1 MASLLQQAMWD
12 AQDRRYGSP
21 EDIQRYLDLAR
32 GFESR
37 FGSQPSFFERLRQGQ
52 NETLNVKPI
61 PPSDYKKPAGPNPRV
76 PDWKRNQFLL
86 ADTGST
92 NTGAIRARLYDMG
105 VVPVMEADWGDR
117 SALRDLNQ
125 AYVRSPAG
133 AAKVGSLAED
143 QLLEARFQGQD
154 TEEAMKG
161 LLGIITPELTGL
173 GSLEKVGL
181 EFARSI
187 GGANKEAFLAKAL
200 LNANKK
206 NVVGLL
212 AERFAPAL
220 HELDKDKIGPQ

>member
-1 MASLLQQAMWD
+1 MATRLQQAMWD
-12 AQDRRYGSP
+12 DQERRYGSP
-21 EDIQRYLDLAR
+21 DYIQGLLDRASDLDAK
-32 GFESR
+32 
-37 FGSQPSFFERLRQGQ
+37 FGSEPSFFERMRRQQDQMHGITP
-52 NETLNVKPI
+52 N
-61 PPSDYKKPAGPNPRV
+61 PPSYKKPVDPSPTT
-76 PDWKRNQFLL
+76 PSWKKDQFLL

-143 QLLEARFQGQD
+143 QLLEARLQGQD

-220 HELDKDKIGPQ
+220 HELDKDKFGPQ

>member
-1 MASLLQQAMWD
+1 MATSLQRAMWD
-12 AQDRRYGSP
+12 DQDERYGSP
-21 EDIQRYLDLAR
+21 DDVQGWLDKAAD
-32 GFESR
+32 FEAQY
-37 FGSQPSFFERLRQGQ
+37 GTQPSAWERMRQIDNKMHGITP
-52 NETLNVKPI
+52 NLPN
-61 PPSDYKKPAGPNPRV
+61 YKKPAGPNPRV
-76 PDWKRNQFLL
+76 PDWKRDQFLL

-117 SALRDLNQ
+117 SGLRDLNQ

-133 AAKVGSLAED
+133 AAKIGNLAED

-161 LLGIITPELTGL
+161 LLGIITPELTGM

-220 HELDKDKIGPQ
+220 HELDKDKFGPQ